1 MFLPEWLD
9 SNMWSMRVADVW
21 RMRVGRVITGRRQC
35 ENMDS
40 RYVFVNSCSAKFGQ
54 YVDIKVRQNLHIAIF
69 MIFIIFRTLDY
80 FIMVG
85 DGQGQ
90 VSKWGRVR
98 PIHIANYFKPSFAHF
113 YFCPYTLVH
122 TRDDSISRTS
132 YSNLLSMNNPTQLI
146 CICITVKPCI
156 HSFVLTVGQTSASL
170 YSLQGVFF

>member
-1 MFLPEWLD
+1 MIPAMCLPEWLD

-21 RMRVGRVITGRRQC
+21 WMRVGRVITGRRPC

-40 RYVFVNSCSAKFGQ
+40 RYVFVNSCSAKFSQ

-69 MIFIIFRTLDY
+69 MVFIIFKTLDY

-122 TRDDSISRTS
+122 TRDEGWF
-132 YSNLLSMNNPTQLI
+132 NLKDLVLKF
-146 CICITVKPCI
+146 TVNEQPNST
-156 HSFVLTVGQTSASL
+156 HMHMHYF
-170 YSLQGVFF
+170 